1 MPPFGG
7 EASDTERPVQPLSK
21 LPSKLDEHKPYIV
34 ERLTKYPELTSARL
48 SGELKER
55 GYDGGVATV
64 RRFVAQVRKRPVKKP
79 YLRVEFEPGE
89 QAQGDWGSFGHMR
102 VGSTLRAV
110 SVFVMVLSWSRML
123 FVDFAFD
130 QKLETFLRL
139 SSCPFFLSFFLSKVD

>member
-1 MPPFGG
+1 MRLPAEILAEIRRLVLVEGWRVGTVAKRFGCHHSVVRR
-7 EASDTERPVQPLSK
+7 AIRSAVQPLSK
-21 LPSKLDEHKPYIV
+21 PLPSKLDEHKPYIV

-48 SGELKER
+48 SEELKER

-89 QAQGDWGSFGHMR
+89 QAQVDWGSFGHMR

-110 SVFVMVLSWSRML
+110 SGFVMVSTGR
-123 FVDFAFD
+123 
-130 QKLETFLRL
+130 K
-139 SSCPFFLSFFLSKVD
+139 K